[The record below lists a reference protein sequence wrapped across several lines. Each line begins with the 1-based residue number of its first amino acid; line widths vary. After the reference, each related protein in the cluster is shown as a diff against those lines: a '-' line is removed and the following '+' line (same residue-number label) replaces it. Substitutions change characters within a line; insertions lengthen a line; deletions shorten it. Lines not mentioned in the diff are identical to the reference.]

1 MFRRPP
7 RSIPTDTRLPYTAR
21 FLSPAA
27 GRGLH
32 PGVQPRHHR
41 VAGRLLPHR
50 RDHDPAGAAAG
61 AAVERFHLP
70 HAAADVQKPGPQ
82 GAPQRP
88 RVLHLRDRLLDGPAA
103 DLRLGLP
110 LGTGG
115 AAQELGDQVS
125 RFASIVAACLLL
137 AVPAANAAPP
147 AAGGVEVFV
156 SDDADD
162 TSVEK
167 PAVRA
172 YSRYDDAEHFR
183 GLTVDRARIRPPGD
197 RGWTDHPERTSAV

>member
-1 MFRRPP
+1 MRI
-7 RSIPTDTRLPYTAR
+7 SDW
-21 FLSPAA
+21 SSD
-27 GRGLH
+27 
-32 PGVQPRHHR
+32 VCSS
-41 VAGRLLPHR
+41 
-50 RDHDPAGAAAG
+50 DPAG

-137 AVPAANAAPP
+137 AVPAANARP
-147 AAGGVEVFV
+147 
-156 SDDADD
+156 DAH
-162 TSVEK
+162 TSELQSLM
-167 PAVRA
+167 RN
-172 YSRYDDAEHFR
+172 S
-183 GLTVDRARIRPPGD
+183 
-197 RGWTDHPERTSAV
+197 SAVFRL